1 MAKTIVRMP
10 DEMHRAL
17 KMEAVRQGIPMQDL
31 VQGAVRGLLENAG
44 KGTRTRSS
52 ASSQPASDRL
62 AGASREEAA
71 LVEALLAFLRK
82 AKDPAR
88 ALGLRVIRA
97 ALVGYDRNRES
108 AKP

>member
-31 VQGAVRGLLENAG
+31 VQGAVRGLLEDAG
-44 KGTRTRSS
+44 KGTRARSP
-52 ASSQPASDRL
+52 ASSKPASDRL

-71 LVEALLAFLRK
+71 VVEALLAFLRK
-82 AKDPAR
+82 AKDPVR
-88 ALGLRVIRA
+88 PLGLRVIRTVLA
-97 ALVGYDRNRES
+97 GYERKAEQG
-108 AKP
+108 KH